1 MTGFDATFLAL
12 ACGFF
17 VKTDKH
23 RALTAL
29 TPLAVFLIQLLPE
42 GMIQQPL
49 IVAAVIVLA
58 RSRLAAGAVLALP
71 TYGSVFDAATVT
83 ILWWTLSEFMD
94 LLGTG
99 PGRAIL
105 AGADATS
112 PPGRSNTHAAKAV
125 PAPGEIQGQ
134 DELRNLPR
142 KVMIAGVLHLILY
155 PLSLL

>member
-1 MTGFDATFLAL
+1 MGAHFWHLIP
-12 ACGFF
+12 
-17 VKTDKH
+17 
-23 RALTAL
+23 RWLTL
-29 TPLAVFLIQLLPE
+29 DQLPVIQPFYD
-42 GMIQQPL
+42 G
-49 IVAAVIVLA
+49 
-58 RSRLAAGAVLALP
+58 
-71 TYGSVFDAATVT
+71 GSTLYTTAHLFPWWRP

-105 AGADATS
+105 ARADATS